1 MIYMSYALE
10 IQPGGTFDE
19 EFRIFIAANP
29 MGGAR
34 LLSALA
40 DFKEDTS
47 CGSWVRGTNSHEIH
61 AIPSRTSIVS
71 DKSPGIAVLV
81 DRSDRIVRPLC
92 MVLSESFPTWAHLE
106 KLAEQQLKI

>member
-1 MIYMSYALE
+1 MSYTLE
-10 IQPGGTFDE
+10 IQPGGTFDD
-19 EFRIFIAANP
+19 EFRTFIAANP

-61 AIPSRTSIVS
+61 AIPSRTAIVS

-81 DRSDRIVRPLC
+81 DRPARKVRPLC
-92 MVLSESFPTWAHLE
+92 MVLPKNFSTWTDLE
-106 KLAEQQLKI
+106 KWAEQQLKI